1 MAGRAA
7 DAKYC
12 PGKPCRQ
19 KAYRRRRKAD
29 TGAALL
35 VRHERAMGHV
45 WDINDPRW
53 RSELLFAVVWPD
65 LWWEGK
71 VA

>member
-1 MAGRAA
+1 
-7 DAKYC
+7 
-12 PGKPCRQ
+12 
-19 KAYRRRRKAD
+19 
-29 TGAALL
+29 
-35 VRHERAMGHV
+35 MGHV